1 MRFVS
6 RRAALLRG
14 GSSKE
19 NWTKERVCE
28 RREAHGREPRRVS
41 RRSSHAA
48 ERLRT
53 SRNLFVVYEICASLD
68 NYWGAP
74 VLSFAFARSPKSLG
88 AKDHR
93 QDSIFVPRKSVC
105 DREFRHDTSL
115 DSLSRSS
122 LRSPTSAREIS
133 CRYSQEWKN
142 IFDILPLNLFH

>member
-28 RREAHGREPRRVS
+28 RREAHRREPRRVS

-48 ERLRT
+48 KRLRT

-68 NYWGAP
+68 KYWAAQF
-74 VLSFAFARSPKSLG
+74 LSFSFARSPKSLG

-93 QDSIFVPRKSVC
+93 QDLIFIPRKKCAIVN
-105 DREFRHDTSL
+105 FDTIL
-115 DSLSRSS
+115 LSRFLVAIEFEDTDVGS
-122 LRSPTSAREIS
+122 RNIMPIFTEME
-133 CRYSQEWKN
+133 RY
-142 IFDILPLNLFH
+142 I